1 MTIAARNVA
10 VTAPESI
17 VERVYE
23 RVKAMSVGY
32 ELKPGERV
40 NEVEIARRLGASR
53 TPLREA
59 LNRLSAEGLLRFV
72 PGKGYFCRDLDVDEV
87 LQLYELRKTIEVAAV
102 RLAIERATD
111 EEIDAL
117 LAFLSQTGP
126 APGLRSTVELVD
138 LDETFHERLLAMS
151 GNRQM
156 LRVLENINARIRFV
170 RWIDMHRGDRRKTQ
184 AEHRDVLRALKRRD
198 TATCVA
204 LLEKHIDRRQDQIT
218 AALKECYARI
228 YLSRVRDGDGRFLT
242 S

>member
-1 MTIAARNVA
+1 MKIAARNVPA
-10 VTAPESI
+10 TSSDSI

-23 RVKAMSVGY
+23 RVKAMAVAY

-87 LQLYELRKTIEVAAV
+87 FQLYELRKSIEVAAV
-102 RLAIERATD
+102 RLAVERARD
-111 EEIDAL
+111 EDIDAL
-117 LAFLSQTGP
+117 LAFLAQTGP
-126 APGLRSTVELVD
+126 DPGGRSTGELVD
-138 LDETFHERLLAMS
+138 LDEAFHERLLAMS

-156 LRVLENINARIRFV
+156 LRVLTNVNARIRFV
-170 RWIDMHRGDRRKTQ
+170 RWIDMHTGDRRKTQ
-184 AEHRDVLRALKRRD
+184 VEHRDVLRALKRRD
-198 TATCVA
+198 ASACVA

-218 AALKECYARI
+218 AALKEGYAQI
-228 YLSRVRDGDGRFLT
+228 YMPRAST
-242 S
+242 PA